1 MKKLLNFLYLTGVAT
16 VCGIV
21 FAFVIT
27 LLFVIGDGSFQILNK
42 IDYFVFLSKL
52 SALFSSIIL
61 FSVLVVEHFF

>member
-21 FAFVIT
+21 FAIVIT